1 MFHNLAVPAKCS
13 ELWQTC
19 HSLVPELLKGCTIKT
34 SDLLIPSNNPIDPQS
49 KSVYLVKEGTVNE
62 TYDGQIIVIF
72 ETGDL
77 IGVDGLLQTKISTY
91 ENDFAIKVDEYDG
104 EQLLDEIFNDK
115 NKFLLLN
122 QYLSCL
128 NQSYQILMTHFCQ
141 QDTSFNPEFRHYN
154 EGDVIIEENTEGNE
168 VFTLVSGSTK
178 VIVNNTE
185 VGEIHKDEIFGA
197 IAALTNTKRNAT
209 VIATSNCEAIII
221 KNNNFR
227 GLLAARPDTV
237 QKLINDM
244 ARTIVSCNDRIMELS
259 KSD

>member
-1 MFHNLAVPAKCS
+1 MFHNLAVPEKCS
-13 ELWQTC
+13 DLWQTC
-19 HSLVPELLKGCTIKT
+19 HSLVPELLKGCTIKS
-34 SDLLIPSNNPIDPQS
+34 SDLLIRSNNPIVPQS
-49 KSVYLVKEGTVNE
+49 KSVYLVKEGTINE
-62 TYDGQIIVIF
+62 TYDGQVIVIF
-72 ETGDL
+72 ESGDL
-77 IGVDGLLQTKISTY
+77 IGIDGLLQTKISKY

-104 EQLLDEIFNDK
+104 EQLLGEIFNDK

-128 NQSYQILMTHFCQ
+128 NQSYQILMTHFSQ
-141 QDTSFNPEFRHYN
+141 QDTSFSPEFRHYN
-154 EGDVIIEENTEGNE
+154 EGNVIIEENTEGDE

-209 VIATSNCEAIII
+209 VIATSHCEAIVI

>member
-1 MFHNLAVPAKCS
+1 MFHNLAVPEKCI

-19 HSLVPELLKGCTIKT
+19 HSLVPDLLKDCSIKQ
-34 SDLLIPSNNPIDPQS
+34 SDLLIPSNSPIDPQT
-49 KSVYLVKEGTVNE
+49 KSIYLVKEGTINE
-62 TYDGQIIVIF
+62 TYDEQIIVIF
-72 ETGDL
+72 EKGDL
-77 IGVDGLLQTKISTY
+77 IGLDGLLQTKLSQY

-115 NKFLLLN
+115 KKFLLWS

-128 NQSYQILMTHFCQ
+128 NQSYQILMSHFCQ
-141 QDTSFNPEFRHYN
+141 QDTSFSPEYRHYN
-154 EGDVIIEENTEGNE
+154 EGDVIIEENTEADE
-168 VFTLVSGSTK
+168 VFTLLSGSTK
-178 VIVNNTE
+178 VMVNDTE

-197 IAALTNTKRNAT
+197 IASLTNTKRNAT
-209 VIATSNCEAIII
+209 VIATSNCEAIVI

-244 ARTIVSCNDRIMELS
+244 ARTIVSSNDRIMDLS
-259 KSD
+259 KNK